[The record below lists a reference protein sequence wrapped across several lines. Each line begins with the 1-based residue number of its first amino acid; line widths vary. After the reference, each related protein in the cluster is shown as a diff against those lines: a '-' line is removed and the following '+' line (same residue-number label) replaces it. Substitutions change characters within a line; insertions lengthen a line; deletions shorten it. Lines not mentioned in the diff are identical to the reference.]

1 MLCRNERT
9 PTRPPS
15 REPTEESQYVISHEY
30 CGKEC
35 QGKAWKEHK
44 KVCGLKAD
52 GTTEALV
59 RKREHRMKKKGG
71 EK

>member
-44 KVCGLKAD
+44 KAGGGGVS
-52 GTTEALV
+52 EAGV
-59 RKREHRMKKKGG
+59 EHWMANY
-71 EK
+71 EVDE

>member
-1 MLCRNERT
+1 VRVPHHL
-9 PTRPPS
+9 
-15 REPTEESQYVISHEY
+15 VLW
-30 CGKEC
+30 KEC

-59 RKREHRMKKKGG
+59 KKREHRTKKGG
-71 EK
+71 K